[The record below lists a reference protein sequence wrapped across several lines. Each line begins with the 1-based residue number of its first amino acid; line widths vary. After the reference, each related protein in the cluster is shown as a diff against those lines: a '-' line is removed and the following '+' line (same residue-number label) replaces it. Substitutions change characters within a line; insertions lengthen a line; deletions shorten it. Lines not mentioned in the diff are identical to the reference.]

1 MLVYISQY
9 QAYVGVYFIAA
20 EGVDKGTTNY
30 SNGVTAARLLLEA
43 EKLKGD
49 CQPFSWVLFR
59 PPWSPNCTCCKA
71 CIWHQLRR
79 HSNETVSAL
88 QNSEHECTSFLMDIE
103 VQLAPLAMLQGT
115 LFLCIHSARSA
126 LLVHLHALLGEGE
139 ATKCVVSRHGFCVV

>member
-88 QNSEHECTSFLMDIE
+88 QNSEHECTSFDGHRSTISSTCHVAGNFVSLHTLRQINIIS
-103 VQLAPLAMLQGT
+103 APACTTGRRG
-115 LFLCIHSARSA
+115 SY
-126 LLVHLHALLGEGE
+126 
-139 ATKCVVSRHGFCVV
+139 